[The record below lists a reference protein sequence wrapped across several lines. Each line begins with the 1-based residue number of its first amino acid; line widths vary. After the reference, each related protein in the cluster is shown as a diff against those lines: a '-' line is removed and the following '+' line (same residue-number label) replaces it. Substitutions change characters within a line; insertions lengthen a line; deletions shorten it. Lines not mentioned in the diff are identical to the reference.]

1 MKKVLV
7 ILSAVILFTSC
18 KKEVPVDQTIIDA
31 QKNPQLISVSV
42 NGSTSE
48 IVRVK

>member
-1 MKKVLV
+1 MKTTLT
-7 ILSAVILFTSC
+7 ILSAVILLSGC
-18 KKEVPVDQTIIDA
+18 KKDAPIEQTIIDT
-31 QKNPQLISVSV
+31 QKNPQLISVSI